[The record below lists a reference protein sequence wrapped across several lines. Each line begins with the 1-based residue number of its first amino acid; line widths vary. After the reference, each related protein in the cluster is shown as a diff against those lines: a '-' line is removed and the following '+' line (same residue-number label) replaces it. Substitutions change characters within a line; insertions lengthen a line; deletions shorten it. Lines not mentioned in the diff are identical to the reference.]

1 MATITFGTIAWPT
14 LRQGEA
20 HAQTKTVQLL
30 LRAHGH
36 QIAPDGVFGPRTRA
50 SVRAFQAWA
59 NLVADGVVGP
69 RTWAAVV
76 IGVRRGST
84 GDAVRAVQWQSD
96 IRHGPGLGVDGVFG
110 PRTERFVVDFQEMLA
125 ERFPGDGIAVDGIVG
140 PVTWRAFAAGLEG
153 LDGS

>member
-1 MATITFGTIAWPT
+1 
-14 LRQGEA
+14 
-20 HAQTKTVQLL
+20 
-30 LRAHGH
+30 
-36 QIAPDGVFGPRTRA
+36 
-50 SVRAFQAWA
+50 VRAFQAWA

-84 GDAVRAVQWQSD
+84 GDAARAVQWQSD
-96 IRHGPGLGVDGVFG
+96 IRQGPGVGVDGVFG

-140 PVTWRAFAAGLEG
+140 PVTWRAFAAGMEG
-153 LDGS
+153 PDGS